1 MNLTCL
7 NETLSR
13 GLSLVRRAVS
23 ERSTSLPVLSHVLLD
38 AAPDTLTLAASNLEW
53 HLVHRFPA
61 QVQTPGRVTVPA
73 AAFAEWVKTLP
84 AHAPSSLT
92 LDPDS
97 LVLTLTSDA
106 TTATFAGMDAAE
118 LPLLPEPE
126 GDGIEVEAV
135 ALRTALGRV
144 AFAASHDPTRFV
156 LTAVLLHFE
165 GETLT
170 LAAADGFRLS
180 EAQVPLAAPVADP
193 YDVLVPARVLD
204 EVRLL
209 LGRTGTVTLA
219 VTEGRDRLAV
229 RYGATTLVSQ
239 AVAGRFPNYRG
250 VLPSATAIS
259 LTVNR
264 GELLGACRRAKVFA
278 RDMGGLVR
286 LHLGDDQ
293 RLIVVA
299 DLGEEGD
306 SRTTLPVG
314 NHEGAP
320 LEIGF
325 NADFLIEALGALDT
339 KDVSLKF
346 NGAEQPG
353 LIDLVGVQPF
363 VHAIMPMQIE
373 TRA

>member
-1 MNLTCL
+1 
-7 NETLSR
+7 
-13 GLSLVRRAVS
+13 
-23 ERSTSLPVLSHVLLD
+23 
-38 AAPDTLTLAASNLEW
+38 
-53 HLVHRFPA
+53 
-61 QVQTPGRVTVPA
+61 
-73 AAFAEWVKTLP
+73 
-84 AHAPSSLT
+84 
-92 LDPDS
+92 
-97 LVLTLTSDA
+97 
-106 TTATFAGMDAAE
+106 
-118 LPLLPEPE
+118 
-126 GDGIEVEAV
+126 
-135 ALRTALGRV
+135 
-144 AFAASHDPTRFV
+144 
-156 LTAVLLHFE
+156 
-165 GETLT
+165 
-170 LAAADGFRLS
+170 
-180 EAQVPLAAPVADP
+180 
-193 YDVLVPARVLD
+193 
-204 EVRLL
+204 
-209 LGRTGTVTLA
+209 
-219 VTEGRDRLAV
+219 V

-250 VLPSATAIS
+250 VLPCATAIS

-264 GELLGACRRAKVFA
+264 SELLGACRRARVFA

-314 NHEGAP
+314 HHEGAP